1 MQFDTSY
8 LNKTPNKTARNTTSF
23 KPEFVILH
31 ETAGYGSLEW
41 NLRPEVRSSYNYLIA
56 RDGKTYHYVNEKAYI
71 AWHAGVRSWARGY
84 SGGEINVHSI
94 GVEVEG
100 PNDGTPITTAQTK
113 SLVELIRYFRDTYA
127 IPINRDY
134 FFAHSTVA
142 PGYKDDPR
150 GYSVEY
156 TLKLLDES
164 SPPSVGP
171 RPNTLGAQLRNE
183 VYKLAKGEYRPDWMF
198 HQYALKNKL
207 GSPIRVGMDF
217 SVKGVRYTGEVY
229 GRDVVISPYNQ
240 WDIVLRANDLTD
252 QDVYNALMQ
261 FTYGALGVDY
271 RPDQAF
277 YQFISRPPRKVVGV
291 PLGNSSRLQAGDGAA
306 YAAQIFSLDA
316 LYTPIA
322 ATGSTNWSVVK
333 QLSAIVA
340 AQNASAADAAL
351 RETINRAMYTRINTS
366 FDAKLPFIKKAL
378 EANLGAPLSSQ
389 RRWSYRNNEY
399 LYVVYAGDTLFA
411 LANKPAEVRLLSEQ
425 AD

>member
-56 RDGKTYHYVNEKAYI
+56 RDGKTYHYVNEKAYV

-84 SGGEINVHSI
+84 SGGEINVHAI

-127 IPINRDY
+127 IPISRDY

-156 TLKLLDES
+156 TLKLLDETI
-164 SPPSVGP
+164 PSTGP

-183 VYKLAKGEYRPDWMF
+183 VYTLAKGEYRPDWVF
-198 HQYALKNKL
+198 HQYAFKHKL

-217 SVKGVRYTGEVY
+217 SVKGIRYTGEVY
-229 GRDVVISPYNQ
+229 GRDVIISPYNQ
-240 WDIVLRANDLTD
+240 WDIVLRANELTD

-261 FTYGALGVDY
+261 YTYGALGVDY

-277 YQFISRPPRKVVGV
+277 YQFISQIPRKAVGV
-291 PLGNSSRLQAGDGAA
+291 PLSNSNRLQASDGAA
-306 YAAQIFSLDA
+306 YAAQIFSLDT

-322 ATGSTNWSVVK
+322 TSGTTNWSVVK

-340 AQNASAADAAL
+340 VQNTSAVDAAL
-351 RETINRAMYTRINTS
+351 REIISRAMYTRINS
-366 FDAKLPFIKKAL
+366 AFDAKLPFIKKAI
-378 EANLGAPLSSQ
+378 EAKLGAPLSSQ

-399 LYVVYAGDTLFA
+399 VYVVYAGDTLFA
-411 LANKPAEVRLLSEQ
+411 LANKPDEVRRLSEQ